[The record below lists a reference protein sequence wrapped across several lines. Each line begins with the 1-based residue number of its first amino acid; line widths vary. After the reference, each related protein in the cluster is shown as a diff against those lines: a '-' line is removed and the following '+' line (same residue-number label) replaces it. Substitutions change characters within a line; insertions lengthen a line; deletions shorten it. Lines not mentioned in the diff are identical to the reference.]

1 MEKIVISNWLKNI
14 VNREGE
20 EAFLIPNGFDFN
32 NFKLE
37 REIETRNK
45 HSVICMYH
53 QDERKDLPTAF
64 KAFEIVKRK
73 HPELHVTMFGTFP
86 KPDLPNWYSYI
97 QRPDHEQFNQLYN
110 NAAIYVGSSKVEGW
124 GLTVGEAMQCGCA
137 VACTD
142 NKGYLEMACNE
153 KTALVA
159 HVGDTTELANNII
172 RFIEKDSLRYD
183 IAKRGNEFIQSLD
196 INKSYQMFRDFLI
209 K

>member
-1 MEKIVISNWLKNI
+1 M
-14 VNREGE
+14 
-20 EAFLIPNGFDFN
+20 
-32 NFKLE
+32 
-37 REIETRNK
+37 
-45 HSVICMYH
+45 
-53 QDERKDLPTAF
+53 
-64 KAFEIVKRK
+64 KRK